1 MQDEAPD
8 GQPQDVGDAVEGHA
22 EPAWWPWPE
31 PQAEE
36 PTGPRDG
43 APGPDET
50 LSLPVAAETGSMSP
64 EPEPVGATGAVLDA
78 GPEPESA
85 RPPAPAPEPEPAAEA
100 TPEPE
105 PEPAAEAPPEPE
117 PRAGPS
123 RRRAPAVVA
132 ERPLDATPSP
142 EPIPATGAVALSAAG
157 GRTGGHRCPERGHPR
172 RPPEAGTG
180 PIGSIPAA
188 HARAVWSRVQASN
201 WRLFLIRFLCAGL
214 AVVATVAIVPGL
226 GFVGWSWGQFTRIA
240 IIFGLLNATVKP
252 LLQFLVLR
260 FIFSTYGIV
269 VVIINT
275 LLLLLLAAILDDT
288 FAVYRPLSLVVGGL
302 VVGIVGLILET
313 LLGAT
318 PPVLDRDYKERNGL
332 R

>member
-1 MQDEAPD
+1 M
-8 GQPQDVGDAVEGHA
+8 
-22 EPAWWPWPE
+22 
-31 PQAEE
+31 
-36 PTGPRDG
+36 T
-43 APGPDET
+43 
-50 LSLPVAAETGSMSP
+50 PVP
-64 EPEPVGATGAVLDA
+64 
-78 GPEPESA
+78 
-85 RPPAPAPEPEPAAEA
+85 
-100 TPEPE
+100 
-105 PEPAAEAPPEPE
+105 
-117 PRAGPS
+117 
-123 RRRAPAVVA
+123 VA
-132 ERPLDATPSP
+132 ERPLEATPSP
-142 EPIPATGAVALSAAG
+142 GPAPATAAVALSAAAA
-157 GRTGGHRCPERGHPR
+157 PR
-172 RPPEAGTG
+172 PSIDIRNEAIPAVPPEAGTG
-180 PIGSIPAA
+180 PVGSIPAA

-214 AVVATVAIVPGL
+214 AVVVTVAIVPGL

-269 VVIINT
+269 VVVINA

-288 FAVYRPLSLVVGGL
+288 FEVYRPVSLVMGGL
-302 VVGIVGLILET
+302 VVGILGLIFET

>member
-8 GQPQDVGDAVEGHA
+8 GQPQVGGDAG
-22 EPAWWPWPE
+22 
-31 PQAEE
+31 
-36 PTGPRDG
+36 
-43 APGPDET
+43 
-50 LSLPVAAETGSMSP
+50 
-64 EPEPVGATGAVLDA
+64 
-78 GPEPESA
+78 
-85 RPPAPAPEPEPAAEA
+85 PPAPAS
-100 TPEPE
+100 
-105 PEPAAEAPPEPE
+105 PPEPTAE
-117 PRAGPS
+117 MTPVP
-123 RRRAPAVVA
+123 VA
-132 ERPLDATPSP
+132 ERPLEATPSP
-142 EPIPATGAVALSAAG
+142 GPAPATAAVALSAAAA
-157 GRTGGHRCPERGHPR
+157 PR
-172 RPPEAGTG
+172 PSIDIRNEAIPAVPPEAGTG
-180 PIGSIPAA
+180 PVGSIPAA

-214 AVVATVAIVPGL
+214 AVVVTVAIVPGL

-269 VVIINT
+269 VVVINA

-288 FAVYRPLSLVVGGL
+288 FEVYRPVSLVMGGL
-302 VVGIVGLILET
+302 VVGILGLIFET